1 MKFVVAP
8 RGGVKVSDVSSLL
21 SDGKYDLEADGGS
34 LKLSHTFENGP
45 SGNKMNASVA
55 ADVKLPIASAA
66 AALQGSKPSL
76 KGAEITLKRDAIKLS
91 SDVEALLSKT
101 PAESLKVEYSTN
113 TNVGG
118 RKVDVKAKYAVKR
131 HAATIEA
138 GTKLDANTKLH
149 ATYAIKT
156 KALKGKL
163 TYVFDATTLDATHE
177 FSTGKTQLDIT
188 RKLEGSDTYVFLYS
202 RKHLYIYISHT
213 CCSNSVFIHTWRVS
227 MRVHH
232 VHMSR
237 CDLFRAVGFSDA
249 DVSLPNLSSHTY
261 IHIYMH
267 VCVRVC
273 VCVCVCVCVSF
284 SLCLFA

>member
-8 RGGVKVSDVSSLL
+8 KGGVKVSDVSSLL

-202 RKHLYIYISHT
+202 RKHLYIYIYLAHMLLQLGVHT
-213 CCSNSVFIHTWRVS
+213 HMARVYARTSRAYVAMRSV
-227 MRVHH
+227 
-232 VHMSR
+232 SR
-237 CDLFRAVGFSDA
+237 RRILR
-249 DVSLPNLSSHTY
+249 
-261 IHIYMH
+261 
-267 VCVRVC
+267 R
-273 VCVCVCVCVSF
+273 
-284 SLCLFA
+284 

>member
-1 MKFVVAP
+1 MIVLEREREREMKFVVAQK
-8 RGGVKVSDVSSLL
+8 GGVKVSDVSSLL

-45 SGNKMNASVA
+45 SGNKMSASVA

-113 TNVGG
+113 ASVGG
-118 RKVDVKAKYAVKR
+118 RKVDIKAKYAVKR

-149 ATYAIKT
+149 ATYAIKS

-177 FSTGKTQLDIT
+177 FSSGKTQLDIT
-188 RKLEGSDTYVFLYS
+188 RKLEGSDTYVFSLLPLLLRTKYTHYS
-202 RKHLYIYISHT
+202 VT
-213 CCSNSVFIHTWRVS
+213 CCFTYCFMHCSNWLQH
-227 MRVHH
+227 
-232 VHMSR
+232 
-237 CDLFRAVGFSDA
+237 
-249 DVSLPNLSSHTY
+249 
-261 IHIYMH
+261 
-267 VCVRVC
+267 C
-273 VCVCVCVCVSF
+273 VC
-284 SLCLFA
+284 LYA